1 MDENTSTRHEIAGR
15 IVELRDAVGM
25 TVEEVAGRMD
35 ISPEKYKEY
44 ENGAVDVPISALYE
58 ISGLFRVD
66 MTDLMTGKSPNL
78 QQYCVVR
85 DGRGPQIE
93 RYPGYRFQSLAYDF
107 QNRMFEPLLV
117 TIDPE
122 KNNSIGLVSH
132 GGQEFNIVLSGA
144 VRVIHGGHTIDLNA
158 GDSIFFDPTVPHA
171 QQALNDNS
179 ATFLTVIMHE
189 K

>member
-35 ISPEKYKEY
+35 ISPEKYIEY

-171 QQALNDNS
+171 QQALNDTS